1 MVYCVRRV
9 LRYVLSLSLAS
20 AFSVILYI
28 FLVVLFS
35 TRRLSIPLFCFVFV
49 CSSSFRYISCGV
61 QSFSRCFFLGRFS
74 YYVFC
79 VCVCVYYTCRREE
92 KNMNTQFVL
101 YTLIAY
107 VNLFLNRT
115 KDKQQQKPCIHMPYE
130 NKTPINP
137 VVYIL
142 AIESIIGKI
151 G

>member
-1 MVYCVRRV
+1 MCCLFLSPRRLASFSTFFSLSFSPHVVFLFHSFVLYLSV
-9 LRYVLSLSLAS
+9 LRRFVIYHVVCNLFLA
-20 AFSVILYI
+20 V
-28 FLVVLFS
+28 
-35 TRRLSIPLFCFVFV
+35 
-49 CSSSFRYISCGV
+49 
-61 QSFSRCFFLGRFS
+61 FFLGRFS